1 VKTFLSILL
10 VAAAARAQVP
20 ETPASRA
27 PRMEEPGPST
37 AGRGGTQ
44 APGNPSAPAAA
55 GRGRTTAPA
64 PAGTLLPKDLKYP
77 PLHTLQ
83 SPVAATF
90 TLPNGMK
97 LALLE
102 DHDLPVVGGMA
113 LVRTGSLLDPPQQT
127 GLGQLAGTAL
137 RTGGTT
143 AKTGDQIDNLLEN
156 AAANVESA
164 ISESAGVFSFAAA
177 KADAPAILQVFQEML
192 TQPGFRREKVDAAK
206 IGLRFAVS
214 HRNDNAA
221 SITRREFAN
230 LIYGKDSPAGRQQE
244 YATIDR
250 ISRND
255 LRAFHKRYFFPANVT
270 LGVWG
275 DFDTAGMKASI
286 EKLFADWTVRQLP
299 VPELAKVTNGP
310 SPGVFLAEQ
319 KDAAR
324 TFFTIGH
331 LGGRRDDKDCAALEI
346 MAAILGSGSQGLIA
360 AHLRTKLSLPSDV
373 VATWSGGYVQPGL
386 FEISGSTRST
396 SAVAVI
402 KAIQEEIDRIRTA
415 EVPED
420 EWRNA
425 RDAAVNRLVFAFDSR
440 AKLFAGQMI
449 VEYYGYPKDYVPLHL
464 KELESVTRADVLRV
478 ARQYL
483 NPANLT
489 VVVAANPSAFVE
501 PLEKL
506 GRVTRLN
513 LAIPEARPEAVESG
527 DAAIGDG
534 KQILLQAQA
543 AAGGAEKL
551 AAVKDYTMIS
561 DYLLDS
567 TVQNLGGAKI
577 AQTEKWV
584 APATFRQEATFPAGR
599 LYEFTDGKLGWTA
612 TPLGWGALAGA
623 ERSRMFGDLFRVYYR
638 LLLSDHMEG
647 RIVSAIDETSVQI
660 TDATGQAANVE
671 FDPRTH
677 LLKRVSYDIQQAGGA
692 TLYTEE
698 VYDDFRDVGGVKVPF
713 KITLNQGGRRFS
725 DVVVKDY
732 KINTGLN
739 PLELARRPQ

>member
-1 VKTFLSILL
+1 MKTFLSILL
-10 VAAAARAQVP
+10 VAATARAQVR

-27 PRMEEPGPST
+27 PQMEEPAPST

-44 APGNPSAPAAA
+44 APGNSSTPAA
-55 GRGRTTAPA
+55 GRGRAPA
-64 PAGTLLPKDLKYP
+64 PAGTLLPKDLKYGL
-77 PLHTLQ
+77 LHSLQ
-83 SPVAATF
+83 APGAATF

-97 LALLE
+97 LYLLE
-102 DHDLPVVGGMA
+102 DHDLPVVGGIV

-127 GLGQLAGTAL
+127 GLAQLAGTAMHS
-137 RTGGTT
+137 GGTT
-143 AKTGDQIDNLLEN
+143 AKSGDQIDNLLEN
-156 AAANVESA
+156 AAATMESV
-164 ISESAGVFSFAAA
+164 IGESAGIFSFAAA

-192 TQPGFRREKVDAAK
+192 IRPGFRREKVDAAK
-206 IGLRFAVS
+206 LGLRSAVS

-221 SITRREFAN
+221 SIARREFAT

-275 DFDTAGMKASI
+275 DFNAAGMKASI
-286 EKLFADWTVRQLP
+286 EKLFADWTVQQLP
-299 VPELAKVTNGP
+299 VPEFAKVTNGP

-319 KDAAR
+319 KDAGR

-331 LGGRRDDKDCAALEI
+331 LGGRRDDKDYAALEI
-346 MAAILGSGSQGLIA
+346 MAGILGNGSQGLIA

-373 VATWSGGYVQPGL
+373 VATWNGGYVQPGL
-386 FEISGSTRST
+386 FEISGSTRTT
-396 SAVAVI
+396 SAVAAI
-402 KAIQEEIDRIRTA
+402 KAIEEEIDRIRTA
-415 EVPED
+415 EVGED

-425 RDAAVNRLVFAFDSR
+425 RDAAVNRLVFAYDSR

-449 VEYYGYPKDYVPLHL
+449 LEYYGYPNDFLPLYQ
-464 KELESVTRADVLRV
+464 KALESVTRADVLRV
-478 ARQYL
+478 AKQYL

-489 VVVAANPSAFVE
+489 VVVAANPSALVE

-506 GRVTRLN
+506 GPVTRLN
-513 LAIPEARPEAVESG
+513 LAIPEARREAVESG
-527 DAAIGDG
+527 DAAIAEG

-551 AAVKDYTMIS
+551 AAVKDYTTIS

-567 TVQNLGGAKI
+567 TVQDLGGAKI

-584 APATFRQEATFPAGR
+584 APAAFRQEATFPGGR
-599 LYEFTDGKLGWTA
+599 LYEYADGKLGWTA
-612 TPLGWGALAGA
+612 TPLRWGALAGA

-638 LLLSDHMEG
+638 LLLSDRIEG
-647 RIVSAIDETSVQI
+647 RIVSALDETSVQI
-660 TDATGQAANVE
+660 TDTTGQTANVE

-677 LLKRVSYDIQQAGGA
+677 LLKRVSYDTQQAGGA
-692 TLYTEE
+692 TLYSEE
-698 VYDDFRDVGGVKVPF
+698 VYDDFRDIGGIKVPF
-713 KITLNQGGRRFS
+713 KITLNQGGHRFS
-725 DVVVKDY
+725 EVVVRDY
-732 KINTGLN
+732 KINTGLD

>member
-1 VKTFLSILL
+1 MKTFLSILL
-10 VAAAARAQVP
+10 VAAIARAQVR

-27 PRMEEPGPST
+27 PQREEPAPST
-37 AGRGGTQ
+37 AGRGR
-44 APGNPSAPAAA
+44 A
-55 GRGRTTAPA
+55 TAPA

-83 SPVAATF
+83 APVAATF

-97 LALLE
+97 VSLME

-113 LVRTGSLLDPPQQT
+113 LVGTGSLLDPPQQT
-127 GLGQLAGTAL
+127 GLAQLAATAM

-156 AAANVESA
+156 AAAHVESA
-164 ISESAGVFSFAAA
+164 IGESAGIFSVAVP
-177 KADAPAILQVFQEML
+177 KADAPTILQVFQEML
-192 TQPGFRREKVDAAK
+192 THPGFRREKVDAAR
-206 IGLRFAVS
+206 IGLRSAVS

-221 SITRREFAN
+221 SIARREFAN

-275 DFDTAGMKASI
+275 DFNAAGMKASI
-286 EKLFADWTVRQLP
+286 EKLFADWTVQQSP
-299 VPELAKVTNGP
+299 VPEFAKVTNGP

-331 LGGRRDDKDCAALEI
+331 LGGRRDDKDYAALEI

-360 AHLRTKLSLPSDV
+360 AHLRTQLGLPSDV
-373 VATWSGGYVQPGL
+373 VATWNGGYVQPGL
-386 FEISGSTRST
+386 FEISGSTRTT
-396 SAVAVI
+396 SAVAAI

-425 RDAAVNRLVFAFDSR
+425 RDAAVNRLVFAYDSR

-449 VEYYGYPKDYVPLHL
+449 LEYYGYPKDYLPLYQ
-464 KELESVTRADVLRV
+464 KALESVTRADVLRV
-478 ARQYL
+478 AKQYL

-489 VVVAANPSAFVE
+489 VVVAANPSAFAE

-506 GRVTRLN
+506 GPVTRLN

-527 DAAIGDG
+527 DASIAEG

-543 AAGGAEKL
+543 AAGGAERL
-551 AAVKDYTMIS
+551 AAVKDYTTIS

-567 TVQNLGGAKI
+567 TVQNFGGAKI

-584 APATFRQEATFPAGR
+584 APAAFRQEATFPAGR
-599 LYEFTDGKLGWTA
+599 LYEYADGKLGWIV
-612 TPLGWGALAGA
+612 TPLGWGGLAGA

-638 LLLSDHMEG
+638 LLLSDRIEG
-647 RIVSAIDETSVQI
+647 RMVSGIDESSVQI
-660 TDATGQAANVE
+660 TDTTGQAANVA

-677 LLKRVSYDIQQAGGA
+677 LLKRVSYDTQQAGDA

-698 VYDDFRDVGGVKVPF
+698 VYDDFRDVGGIKVPF
-713 KITLNQGGRRFS
+713 KITLNQGGHRFS
-725 DVVVKDY
+725 DAVVRDY

>member
-1 VKTFLSILL
+1 MKTFLSILL
-10 VAAAARAQVP
+10 VAATARAQVQ
-20 ETPASRA
+20 EAPASRA
-27 PRMEEPGPST
+27 PRMEEPAPST

-44 APGNPSAPAAA
+44 AAGNPSTPAA
-55 GRGRTTAPA
+55 GRGRVPAPA
-64 PAGTLLPKDLKYP
+64 PAGTLSPKDLKYP

-83 SPVAATF
+83 APACATF
-90 TLPNGMK
+90 TLPNGIK
-97 LALLE
+97 LYLLE
-102 DHDLPVVGGMA
+102 DHDLPAVGGIA
-113 LVRTGSLLDPPQQT
+113 LVRTGSLLDSAQQT
-127 GLGQLAGTAL
+127 GLAQLAGTAM
-137 RTGGTT
+137 RTGGTA

-156 AAANVESA
+156 AAAAVESS
-164 ISESAGVFSFAAA
+164 IGESAGIFSFAAP
-177 KADAPAILQVFQEML
+177 KADASAILQVFQEML

-206 IGLRFAVS
+206 TGLRLAVS
-214 HRNDNAA
+214 HRNDNGA
-221 SITRREFAN
+221 SIARREFAN
-230 LIYGKDSPAGRQQE
+230 LIRGKDSPAGRQQE

-255 LRAFHKRYFFPANVT
+255 LRAFHNRYFFPANVT

-275 DFDTAGMKASI
+275 DFVTAEMKASI
-286 EKLFADWTVRQLP
+286 EKLFADWTVQQLP
-299 VPELAKVTNGP
+299 VPEFGKGTNGP

-319 KDAAR
+319 KDAVQ

-331 LGGRRDDKDCAALEI
+331 LGGRRDDKDYAALEI
-346 MAAILGSGSQGLIA
+346 MAGILGSGSQGLIA
-360 AHLRTKLSLPSDV
+360 DHLRTKLGLPSDV
-373 VATWSGGYVQPGL
+373 VATWTGGYVQPGL
-386 FEISGSTRST
+386 FEISGSTRTT
-396 SAVAVI
+396 SAVAAI
-402 KAIQEEIDRIRTA
+402 KAIEEEIDRIRTA

-425 RDAAVNRLVFAFDSR
+425 RDAAVNRLVFAYDSR

-449 VEYYGYPKDYVPLHL
+449 LEYYGYPKDYLPLYQ
-464 KELESVTRADVLRV
+464 KALESVTRADVLRV

-506 GRVTRLN
+506 GPVTRLN
-513 LAIPEARPEAVESG
+513 LAIPEARHEAVESS
-527 DAAIGDG
+527 DAAIAEG

-584 APATFRQEATFPAGR
+584 ASGAFRQEATFPAGR
-599 LYEFTDGKLGWTA
+599 LYEYADGKLGWTA

-638 LLLSDHMEG
+638 LLLSDRIEG
-647 RIVSAIDETSVQI
+647 RMVSGIDESSVQI
-660 TDATGQAANVE
+660 TDTTGQAANVA

-677 LLKRVSYDIQQAGGA
+677 LLKRVSYDTQQAGGA
-692 TLYTEE
+692 TLYSEE
-698 VYDDFRDVGGVKVPF
+698 VYDDFRDVGGIKVPF
-713 KITLNQGGRRFS
+713 KITLNQGGHRFS
-725 DVVVKDY
+725 DVVVRDY